1 MKNILVTGGAGF
13 IGSHTAISLIES
25 GYNPI
30 VVDDFR
36 NADRGVLEGIKKI
49 TGKDLLVYEID
60 VCNQV
65 QMNEVF
71 KKHHFSGV
79 IHFAAYKAVG
89 ESVDFPLMYYK
100 NNLSSLISVLECM
113 RENNVYELV
122 FSSSCTVY
130 GEPKN
135 VKEVTEDSPKV
146 EANSPYG
153 NTKCISEEMIAD
165 FANSWPSLKAIN
177 LRYFNPVG
185 AHPSGFVGEFPIGN
199 LIIYYLT
206 SLKLLLVG

>member
-13 IGSHTAISLIES
+13 IGSHTAITLIES

-71 KKHHFSGV
+71 KKHHFLTDKV
-79 IHFAAYKAVG
+79 T
-89 ESVDFPLMYYK
+89 
-100 NNLSSLISVLECM
+100 NL
-113 RENNVYELV
+113 
-122 FSSSCTVY
+122 
-130 GEPKN
+130 
-135 VKEVTEDSPKV
+135 
-146 EANSPYG
+146 
-153 NTKCISEEMIAD
+153 
-165 FANSWPSLKAIN
+165 
-177 LRYFNPVG
+177 
-185 AHPSGFVGEFPIGN
+185 
-199 LIIYYLT
+199 
-206 SLKLLLVG
+206 